1 MYGRGMLGGFDRDA
15 MPGRKGRV
23 VLSLWCSRSLL
34 TLVCRE
40 TKQKGAIDERHW
52 SDKKLSEMKE
62 RDWRIFREDFSIA
75 ARGASCLT
83 PFSL

>member
-1 MYGRGMLGGFDRDA
+1 M
-15 MPGRKGRV
+15 
-23 VLSLWCSRSLL
+23 L